1 VDIDDPQVTVES
13 QASPLDIA
21 LAKVLEVIP
30 DVTPDYARVMCEKFI
45 PEFGESASVAVA
57 VLNVLVENPGYPK
70 V

>member
-1 VDIDDPQVTVES
+1 LDIDDSPVNEES

-30 DVTPDYARVMCEKFI
+30 DVTPDYARVMRERFI
-45 PEFGESASVAVA
+45 PEFGESASVA